1 VCSLSFNNIFTIK
14 TKCHKFCPPACKYK
28 HAFRLNQSRSFESH
42 SYSYFHCRTLQLF
55 KTKAVGAKK
64 GFELL
69 KKKSDALKKAFRAI
83 LQKIIEAKVRM
94 GSDFKEATIG
104 LAGATFAAGDF
115 SRGVLD
121 HVKTRTQVR
130 LNVSTENIAGV
141 HLPIFSLRGE
151 DEVDE
156 D

>member
-1 VCSLSFNNIFTIK
+1 MCTLSFNNIFNLNK
-14 TKCHKFCPPACKYK
+14 KCRKFCRPACKS
-28 HAFRLNQSRSFESH
+28 ATLLILNITNLLF
-42 SYSYFHCRTLQLF
+42 FRTLQLF

-64 GFELL
+64 GYELL

-94 GSDFKEATIG
+94 GGDFKDATIG

-121 HVKTRTQVR
+121 HVK
-130 LNVSTENIAGV
+130 
-141 HLPIFSLRGE
+141 
-151 DEVDE
+151 
-156 D
+156 